1 MSENPPCEIEVVLDG
16 ATHAVHAAPGQTVL
30 EAAEAAGLSPPYS
43 CREGSCATCMCTL
56 EAGAVSLKENNVL
69 SAADLADGW
78 ILGCQ
83 ALASTPQLRVRW
95 PD

>member
-1 MSENPPCEIEVVLDG
+1 MASLTVTLDG
-16 ATHAVHAAPGQTVL
+16 ASHVLITTPEQTVL

-43 CREGSCATCMCTL
+43 CRDGQCATCMCTL
-56 EAGAVSLKENNVL
+56 ESGTVQMRHNNVL
-69 SAADLADGW
+69 SAEDLADGW

-83 ALASTPQLRVRW
+83 SVPTSEAVSVRW

>member
-1 MSENPPCEIEVVLDG
+1 MSNSASCEIEVVLDG
-16 ATHAVHAAPGQTVL
+16 ITHTLHAEAGQTVL

-56 EAGAVSLKENNVL
+56 EAGEVSLRENNVL
-69 SAADLADGW
+69 TASDLADGW

-83 ALASTPQLRVRW
+83 ALPKTAKLRVRW